1 MAEHEFRIDSESPV
15 NKDLMFWRIVGHE
28 GLSRPSS
35 YELTVLSQDRTID
48 PRQILGHAF
57 DVVIGFADADDQ
69 KHERHARGHAVRVV
83 RGGQVGRFFEYR
95 ISLRSWFGLLTKRIN
110 SCILQEKPVLDV
122 LDAVL
127 TDSPIKAHAKTEPA
141 GVIGVHEA
149 RRYCVQFQ
157 ESDYNFLS
165 RILED
170 EGVYYWFDSFDSP
183 GVMHLADSTGM
194 AHGPLPAKGVLNY
207 AGDGASEARFNE
219 IERWVSARQL
229 RSGKYESRDVN
240 YKAINTL
247 LSTHGEMV
255 PAHELADL
263 EVFEYPGGFFT
274 SEQSDVVLE
283 VRAGELPARQTLHWA
298 VTRWPDVAVGHT
310 FTFKGDPDGTRDGD
324 YLIGGCVFVATHPG
338 YEGMGTFVAPRPTA
352 ELLREA
358 LRDDAVNAGCTDALL
373 ELIDTTPTLREG
385 VRGTSAFLIT
395 ALPADHIF
403 RPPRLTPR
411 VTMPGPQSAIVV
423 GGKGKEHDVDPMGRV
438 KVHFHWDRKDFRDD
452 RSTAWI
458 RVSQPWAGKGWGGYF
473 APRIN
478 QEVIVEFM
486 NGDPDRPIVTGR
498 VYNDDQPIPYKSATQ
513 SGFKTRSTP
522 GGGPSNYNEI
532 MFEDKKGGEL
542 VNIHAERNMST
553 SVEVDDSLSVGR
565 DQTETVDRDRTA
577 LVKRNEKN
585 TVAEIQTNIVGISQS
600 NTIGSG
606 GQKTQVQGYQEN
618 IFHASQKTSVVGMQD
633 LIVTANQNVAIG
645 GFQKTVVG
653 ANHDIGVVGFQTT
666 SVGADMAYLVTGNS
680 KMQSGGER
688 NDVTGGKHA
697 IMANQVKLIAN
708 SSIDMIAVGDINAT
722 SIGSNT
728 TVLGSNSSGYI
739 GSNSEANLGMNRS
752 TFMGLNMS
760 NALAVDIANFAGV
773 QIENTAAAR
782 LTNVASVNLSQN
794 GVDLDLQTMKIIS
807 GGGGAGAA
815 ASGGTA
821 GMVTGFAIG
830 AAALIAGLFDVNA
843 TFTQYETAKTELKK
857 AAEEAA
863 AQGLT
868 SLAARLG
875 DMAAIAERRAYEG
888 KLSMIPLVGGL
899 GMAGA
904 ELLGGTY
911 GRRTADALSKAAP
924 ETAGKAPVV
933 PAAPVIP
940 DAPPMP
946 PLPPRYVPPHGGT

>member
-110 SCILQEKPVLDV
+110 SCILQDKPVLDV
-122 LDAVL
+122 IDAVL

-438 KVHFHWDRKDFRDD
+438 KVHFHWDRKDFQDD
-452 RSTAWI
+452 RSTCWI
-458 RVSQPWAGKGWGGYF
+458 RVSQPWAGKNWGGYF

-498 VYNDDQPIPYKSATQ
+498 VYNDDQQIPYKSATQ

-532 MFEDKKGGEL
+532 MFEDKRGAEL
-542 VNIHAERNMST
+542 VNIHAERNMAT
-553 SVEVDDSLSVGR
+553 TVENDDSTHVMN
-565 DQTETVDRDRTA
+565 DQSLTVDRHRTIM
-577 LVKRNEKN
+577 VKGKEEH
-585 TVAEIQTNIVGISQS
+585 TVMKTQMNHVVLTQTNKFDADTFTTTLGNQSVG
-600 NTIGSG
+600 TKG
-606 GQKTQVQGYQEN
+606 K
-618 IFHASQKTSVVGMQD
+618 QD
-633 LIVTANQNVAIG
+633 
-645 GFQKTVVG
+645 TVVNG
-653 ANHDIGVVGFQTT
+653 PVTSHTNNTYTLT
-666 SVGADMAYLVTGNS
+666 SVGAFSQTSASVTVNS
-680 KMQSGGER
+680 VGAVALTSG
-688 NDVTGGKHA
+688 
-697 IMANQVKLIAN
+697 AN
-708 SSIDMIAVGDINAT
+708 IAVGSIAEMKMTTNADRIDASVGSHSIFANAIKAVSNSNLELLAVGNINAT
-722 SIGSNT
+722 SNGSNT
-728 TVLGSNSSGYI
+728 TVMGANSSGYI
-739 GSNSEANLGMNRS
+739 GVNSEANMGMARS
-752 TFMGLNMS
+752 TFMGLSIDTMMGLSMS
-760 NALAVDIANFAGV
+760 SCLAV
-773 QIENTAAAR
+773 QMEAAAA
-782 LTNVASVNLSQN
+782 LKLGFSGFDLSQA
-794 GVDLDLQTMKIIS
+794 GIDMEQDGIKVIMPGAPGATS
-807 GGGGAGAA
+807 G
-815 ASGGTA
+815 
-821 GMVTGFAIG
+821 G
-830 AAALIAGLFDVNA
+830 AAALGASIGAAIGAIAYSAVAAYADISA
-843 TFTQYETAKTELKK
+843 TNTQYKDAAKAL
-857 AAEEAA
+857 EEAA
-863 AQGLT
+863 SQADKLGLH
-868 SLAARLG
+868 SMAKRLEAA
-875 DMAAIAERRAYEG
+875 MKI
-888 KLSMIPLVGGL
+888 
-899 GMAGA
+899 
-904 ELLGGTY
+904 
-911 GRRTADALSKAAP
+911 ADARREKGWYNPDNMRLHSAPADDAAQYTGDGPTANP
-924 ETAGKAPVV
+924 ENAVAATRPSPGSPPPEMPV
-933 PAAPVIP
+933 
-940 DAPPMP
+940 APPAP
-946 PLPPRYVPPHGGT
+946 PASRDLPVAPIPPAP

>member
-15 NKDLMFWRIVGHE
+15 NQDLKFWRIVGHE

-57 DVVIGFADADDQ
+57 DVVIGFVDADDQ

-110 SCILQEKPVLDV
+110 SRILQEKPVLDV

-141 GVIGVHEA
+141 GVIGVHEP

-183 GVMHLADSTGM
+183 GMMHLADSTGM

-207 AGDGASEARFNE
+207 AGDGASEARYNE
-219 IERWVSARQL
+219 IERWISGRQL

-263 EVFEYPGGFFT
+263 EVFEYPGGYFT

-283 VRAGELPARQTLHWA
+283 IRAGELPARQTLHWA

-438 KVHFHWDRKDFRDD
+438 KVHFHWDRNDFRDD
-452 RSTAWI
+452 RSTCWI

-542 VNIHAERNMST
+542 VNIHAERNMAT
-553 SVEVDDSLSVGR
+553 TVENDDTTHVMNDQSL
-565 DQTETVDRDRTA
+565 TVDRHRTIT
-577 LVKRNEKN
+577 VKGKEEH
-585 TVAEIQTNIVGISQS
+585 TVLKTQMNHVVLNQTNKFDADTFTTTLGNQS
-600 NTIGSG
+600 IGTKG
-606 GQKTQVQGYQEN
+606 K
-618 IFHASQKTSVVGMQD
+618 QD
-633 LIVTANQNVAIG
+633 
-645 GFQKTVVG
+645 TVVNGPVTSHTNNTYTLTTVG
-653 ANHDIGVVGFQTT
+653 AFSQTSASMKIN
-666 SVGADMAYLVTGNS
+666 SVGAVTLTSGANVALGSTAEMKMSTNADRIDSAAGAHKIYANAIKAVSNS
-680 KMQSGGER
+680 NIEMF
-688 NDVTGGKHA
+688 
-697 IMANQVKLIAN
+697 
-708 SSIDMIAVGDINAT
+708 AVGNINAT
-722 SIGSNT
+722 SNGSNT
-728 TVLGSNSSGYI
+728 TVLGANSSGYI
-739 GSNSEANLGMNRS
+739 GVNTEANMGMARS
-752 TFMGLNMS
+752 TFMGMS
-760 NALAVDIANFAGV
+760 IDTMVGLSMASCLALQMETAAALKLGFAGV
-773 QIENTAAAR
+773 D
-782 LTNVASVNLSQN
+782 LSISP
-794 GVDLDLQTMKIIS
+794 VDVEQRQAKVIMPGGGAG
-807 GGGGAGAA
+807 GGGGAFAMGA
-815 ASGGTA
+815 S
-821 GMVTGFAIG
+821 IG
-830 AAALIAGLFDVNA
+830 AAIDAVGFSLWAAITDIQATNKQYDDAAAALKEA
-843 TFTQYETAKTELKK
+843 Q
-857 AAEEAA
+857 EEAKNL
-863 AQGLT
+863 GLAGM
-868 SLAARLG
+868 AARLQ
-875 DMAAIAERRAYEG
+875 AAAEIAAARRASGLLDSVRLHSAPADRSGNYTDDQNP
-888 KLSMIPLVGGL
+888 LSSPGNAVEADSATHGL
-899 GMAGA
+899 GPTPMPN
-904 ELLGGTY
+904 
-911 GRRTADALSKAAP
+911 SAP
-924 ETAGKAPVV
+924 G
-933 PAAPVIP
+933 PAASR
-940 DAPPMP
+940 D
-946 PLPPRYVPPHGGT
+946 LPVPPTPAE